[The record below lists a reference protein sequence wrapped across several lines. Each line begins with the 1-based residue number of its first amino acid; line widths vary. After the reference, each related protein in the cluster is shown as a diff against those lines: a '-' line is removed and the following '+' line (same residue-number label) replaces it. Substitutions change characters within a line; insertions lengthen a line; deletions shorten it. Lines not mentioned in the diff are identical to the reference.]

1 MRKKNRRT
9 MVVGAVMVLSA
20 AGAQAQSSVQLSGLA
35 DAYVGSMRMAG
46 DSERRSTVGTGGM
59 TTSWFGVKGTEDLG
73 GGLKAGFAFTSFM
86 RLNTGEYGRFEGDTF
101 WSRDANLSLSGSFG
115 TVVLGRWLAPN
126 FLPSVLFNPFGDSF
140 VFSPLILHADVPLFN
155 GTGWTG
161 TSHADT
167 GWSSQLAYTTPDFG
181 GLKATLQY
189 QFRDSAN
196 SGKNFGGNL
205 MYFNGGLGLTAFYE
219 RTEVGNPVAVR
230 YEDGSKRTNWM
241 LGGSYDFKVVKLFA
255 TYGQSK
261 NDVTDAKLKTATLGA
276 SVPMGAG
283 KILAAYAR
291 TRNNLLDA
299 TRQTLTVGY
308 GYDLSKRTD
317 LYAVLMNDKLSGLS
331 AGNSYA
337 VGVRH
342 RF

>member
-317 LYAVLMNDKLSGLS
+317 LYANVMHDRITDRSNGTSFG
-331 AGNSYA
+331 

>member
-1 MRKKNRRT
+1 M
-9 MVVGAVMVLSA
+9 
-20 AGAQAQSSVQLSGLA
+20 
-35 DAYVGSMRMAG
+35 
-46 DSERRSTVGTGGM
+46 
-59 TTSWFGVKGTEDLG
+59 
-73 GGLKAGFAFTSFM
+73 
-86 RLNTGEYGRFEGDTF
+86 
-101 WSRDANLSLSGSFG
+101 
-115 TVVLGRWLAPN
+115 
-126 FLPSVLFNPFGDSF
+126 
-140 VFSPLILHADVPLFN
+140 
-155 GTGWTG
+155 
-161 TSHADT
+161 
-167 GWSSQLAYTTPDFG
+167 
-181 GLKATLQY
+181 
-189 QFRDSAN
+189 
-196 SGKNFGGNL
+196 
-205 MYFNGGLGLTAFYE
+205 
-219 RTEVGNPVAVR
+219 AVR

-317 LYAVLMNDKLSGLS
+317 LYANVMHDRITDRSNGTSFG
-331 AGNSYA
+331 